1 MKVIQQSKNL
11 FNVVEE
17 GFSRNRLDSPLLTP
31 LSFGKSVFR
40 TEEQGEGAGG
50 RGEGAGGRG
59 EGEKVS
65 VSLNQGR
72 SEE

>member
-50 RGEGAGGRG
+50 RGEG
-59 EGEKVS
+59 EKVS

>member
-40 TEEQGEGAGG
+40 TEEEGAGG